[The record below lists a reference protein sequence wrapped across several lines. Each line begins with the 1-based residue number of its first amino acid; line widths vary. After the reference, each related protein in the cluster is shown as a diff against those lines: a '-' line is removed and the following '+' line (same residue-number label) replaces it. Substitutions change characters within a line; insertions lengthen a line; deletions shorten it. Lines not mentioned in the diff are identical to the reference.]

1 MILSVAEQ
9 RVIRLCRIIGYG
21 HIDALY
27 VSDAEPSHLV
37 GERAIE
43 CRIDPTKGD
52 SRCVEPFELQEPEA
66 DVALHPNEERLVH
79 LIRSVQRGFIR
90 IAVKDGIPVSWNYY
104 PDLPSRAEL
113 RSKAV
118 DELMLDPK

>member
-1 MILSVAEQ
+1 VTLSVAEQ

-27 VSDAEPSHLV
+27 VSDGEPSHLV

-43 CRIDPTKGD
+43 CRIDPAKGD

-66 DVALHPNEERLVH
+66 DIALHPNEERLVH
-79 LIRSVQRGFIR
+79 LIRSIQRGFIR
-90 IAVKDGIPVSWNYY
+90 VAVKDGIPVSWNYY

-118 DELMLDPK
+118 DELMLDAK